1 MQTEQM
7 HMPSTLDTR
16 PMRVADW
23 MLTILVL
30 AIPVVNLVMYLV
42 WAFGGSGNVNR
53 KTFCQA
59 SLLWFAI
66 VLGLVV
72 LFGGLAFLFTGAALW
87 ALAS

>member
-1 MQTEQM
+1 MQM
-7 HMPSTLDTR
+7 HTASTPDTR

-42 WAFGGSGNVNR
+42 WAFGSSGNVNR

-66 VLGLVV
+66 IVGLVV
-72 LFGGLAFLFTGAALW
+72 VFGGLALLFTGAALSSF
-87 ALAS
+87 AF

>member
-1 MQTEQM
+1 MQMNTA
-7 HMPSTLDTR
+7 STLDTR

-30 AIPVVNLVMYLV
+30 AIPVVNLVMYLA
-42 WAFGGSGNVNR
+42 WAFGSSGNVNR

-66 VLGLVV
+66 VVGLIMM
-72 LFGGLAFLFTGAALW
+72 FGGLALLVSGAALS
-87 ALAS
+87 AFAS